1 MTLPILTT
9 ITLWGLKIW
18 GRAGSS
24 ANFDINNSVM
34 GDFLTKQGLRWGGEA
49 GETGAEAVI
58 TRNPCRDWV
67 ISETLPE
74 FCLASTLNRSQVSS
88 RMSTSCPLA
97 PCSSCQAG
105 DQDTHNQMACRVQSR
120 WFVEEKRPMSA
131 HTGPS
136 ALKTPTGFNTGGQHS
151 CVNHTVRLDANRPH
165 LSRFLWLCGF
175 GQFMSPHWASI
186 SPAVE
191 WVP

>member
-1 MTLPILTT
+1 
-9 ITLWGLKIW
+9 
-18 GRAGSS
+18 
-24 ANFDINNSVM
+24 M

-88 RMSTSCPLA
+88 RLSTSCPLA

-105 DQDTHNQMACRVQSR
+105 DRDTHNQTDYRVQRR
-120 WFVEEKRPMSA
+120 WFVEEKRLMSS

-136 ALKTPTGFNTGGQHS
+136 VLNSPTGFYTGGQHS
-151 CVNHTVRLDANRPH
+151 CVNHTVRLDAQQTLSVLVSLVMWLWAIYVTSLSLNFFSCGMRTLIIYTLNMWCEILWGNKYQEPH
-165 LSRFLWLCGF
+165 D
-175 GQFMSPHWASI
+175 
-186 SPAVE
+186 
-191 WVP
+191 VPVTC